1 MKYTRLLSLILAVAM
16 ALSVGAF
23 ASGESAS
30 QASNEPSSEA
40 SGEPSGEVKTVE
52 EAYVEYIR
60 EWLQNELAHNDQITQ
75 EQIDNE
81 YMPLIEAGDYTS
93 FPACYLYD
101 GWLETGT
108 AMTFEEFAAQY
119 QPASGEV
126 TWADYQAWL
135 ISILPEICPFPEAVG
150 EIILATNSWDEIDM
164 DNGPWGKIFGE
175 DAFNCTTWAEFQAN
189 GGVGTYNADFVD
201 LPAEDAPAASGEAS

>member
-1 MKYTRLLSLILAVAM
+1 MKFTKFLSIVLVLLM
-16 ALSVGAF
+16 MLSVGAF
-23 ASGESAS
+23 ASGEPSADAS
-30 QASNEPSSEA
+30 AEQAA
-40 SGEPSGEVKTVE
+40 GALTAE

-60 EWLQNELAHNDQITQ
+60 EWLQNELLHNDQMTQ
-75 EQIDNE
+75 EQIDTE

-93 FPACYLYD
+93 FPVSYLYD

-119 QPASGEV
+119 QPAGGEV

-135 ISILPEICPFPEAVG
+135 VSILPEISPFPEEVG
-150 EIILATNSWDEIDM
+150 EIIMATNGWDEIDM
-164 DNGPWGKIFGE
+164 DDGPWGKIFGE
-175 DAFNCTTWAEFQAN
+175 DAFNCTPWAEFQAN

-201 LPAEDAPAASGEAS
+201 LPA